1 MGSKKAAKLS
11 GDGMDKTVLHEQ
23 LLREEIKLK
32 KMKELRSDKPTKSEA
47 GAEGNMF
54 SGDNV
59 SSAVNNLTA
68 QVQQSM
74 HPGPI
79 SPSVTTTAAA
89 SINLSARLQQVLDAT
104 TLSNMPSRILA
115 HNPELATTSHH
126 HHHHHQQQQ
135 QQIYVR
141 KAAKKSVDKKVF
153 SAPYPK
159 TYRQVWPIV
168 PVSDG
173 DFMKNFGL
181 EAVCHYFDSKWQM
194 EHLVKQK
201 NASASSKPVCNQ
213 CKCDFASAWQ
223 VRKSNAHSLLLCE
236 SCDFKNLKTLQRE
249 KISNHLKELAN
260 IVAAHDS
267 PDSRGDDMSDGA
279 KYKMPQRAS
288 NKVSKFRVDTR
299 PSDAAYQHPYKTPQQ
314 QGKLVG
320 QAAQV
325 IQLPDGE
332 QHSIE
337 TVKQQQQKGKKSD
350 EKKSK
355 SSLKDKLDLISK
367 QLLEKRLQESLVDSA
382 PVVECEAPP
391 ANSAADLDSTNSP
404 SRTRSRKQGAPK
416 AMRKPSSSEIPL
428 SDSPSV
434 VNT

>member
-1 MGSKKAAKLS
+1 
-11 GDGMDKTVLHEQ
+11 MDKTVLHEQ
-23 LLREEIKLK
+23 LLLEEIKLR
-32 KMKELRSDKPTKSEA
+32 KMKELRNDKPTKSEA
-47 GAEGNMF
+47 GAEGNIF

-74 HPGPI
+74 QPGPI
-79 SPSVTTTAAA
+79 SPSVTTTAATA
-89 SINLSARLQQVLDAT
+89 TGINLSARLQQVLDAT
-104 TLSNMPSRILA
+104 TLSNMPSRILT
-115 HNPELATTSHH
+115 HNTDLVTTS

-135 QQIYVR
+135 QIFAR
-141 KAAKKSVDKKVF
+141 KAAKKSLDKKVF

-249 KISNHLKELAN
+249 KIANHLKELAN
-260 IVAAHDS
+260 IVAAQDS
-267 PDSRGDDMSDGA
+267 SDSRGDDTSDGA

-288 NKVSKFRVDTR
+288 NKVSKFRVDMR
-299 PSDAAYQHPYKTPQQ
+299 PSDAAYQQSSFKIPQQ
-314 QGKLVG
+314 HGKFIS

-332 QHSIE
+332 RHSVE
-337 TVKQQQQKGKKSD
+337 TVKQQQHKMKKSD
-350 EKKSK
+350 EKKNK

-382 PVVECEAPP
+382 TVVECETPP
-391 ANSAADLDSTNSP
+391 GNGSMADSDSTNSP

-416 AMRKPSSSEIPL
+416 AMRKSSS
-428 SDSPSV
+428 SDITSMDSSSV
-434 VNT
+434 VNV